1 MNSLLDNKLTIAAA
15 AVAVVF
21 GVTATIYLQRAD
33 VPAGAAP
40 APVAGAWEGRIGPGM
55 LAGSAGDFPALGPAL
70 HSGRDAKFTL
80 DNAGH
85 LVPDFSLRKLI
96 DSFLAKSKGAERAA
110 QVADLR
116 AFLKSQLTQP
126 AAQEADRV
134 VTAYLAYLGIE
145 EQMLARERFSR
156 PDPSGLTEAEIAHL
170 LAWQQ
175 QRVQLRERMLGS
187 QVAKAWFEAEDA
199 DCATALQEWQMQREP
214 VDGTHELDPV
224 ELSERRLHG
233 AALEERRNNN
243 AQLCAGQ
250 ISASLAAGL

>member
-1 MNSLLDNKLTIAAA
+1 MDSLLDNKLTIAAA
-15 AVAVVF
+15 AAAVVF
-21 GVTATIYLQRAD
+21 GVAGMIYLQRAD
-33 VPAGAAP
+33 VPGAAAP
-40 APVAGAWEGRIGPGM
+40 APAAASWDGPIGAGM
-55 LAGSAGDFPALGPAL
+55 LARPAGAIPALGAAL
-70 HSGRDAKFTL
+70 HSERDAQFTL
-80 DNAGH
+80 DKAGH

-96 DSFLAKSKGAERAA
+96 DAFLAKSKGAERAA

-116 AFLKSQLTQP
+116 VFLNGRLAAP

-134 VTAYLAYLGIE
+134 VTDYLAYLGAE

-156 PDPSGLTEAEIAHL
+156 PDPSGLSDAELAHL

-175 QRVQLRERMLGS
+175 QRMQLRERMLGS

-199 DCATALQEWQMQREP
+199 GCATALREWQVQRQP
-214 VDGTHELDPV
+214 VDGTHEPDSV
-224 ELSERRLHG
+224 ELTQRRLHG

-250 ISASLAAGL
+250 LSAGLAGGR